1 MMKFRKNLVLAG
13 LALLV
18 LVTVAL
24 PLMGCKSG
32 SVAKT
37 TAEQTA
43 EITAEQT
50 GEEQEIPMDF
60 AYIPAG
66 DFQMGSTAGHD
77 SEKPLHKVTIS
88 KGFFMGKTEVT
99 WAEWKAVMGLDK
111 NPGIFTG
118 DNLPIE
124 RVRWYDAVVYC
135 NKRSIQEGLTPCYTK
150 GRETNPDNWGKVP
163 TEDDAGWDAITCDF
177 TANGYRLPT
186 EAEWEYAARAGDTT
200 TDEKVW
206 SGTRVDSALKDFAWY
221 NGNSGNKTHE
231 VGTKKANSFGLY
243 DMTGNVWEWCWDWDG
258 SYSAGETTDP
268 TGPASGV
275 NRTSRG
281 GSWYSF
287 TDYST
292 VSRRYSVPP
301 STRFNYLG
309 FRVVRSAK

>member
-37 TAEQTA
+37 TAEQ
-43 EITAEQT
+43 TAEQT

-135 NKRSIQEGLTPCYTK
+135 NKRSIQEGLTPVTQ
-150 GRETNPDNWGKVP
+150 KVVKQIP
-163 TEDDAGWDAITCDF
+163 IT
-177 TANGYRLPT
+177 G
-186 EAEWEYAARAGDTT
+186 
-200 TDEKVW
+200 EKYQQKMM
-206 SGTRVDSALKDFAWY
+206 L
-221 NGNSGNKTHE
+221 
-231 VGTKKANSFGLY
+231 
-243 DMTGNVWEWCWDWDG
+243 DG
-258 SYSAGETTDP
+258 MQ
-268 TGPASGV
+268 
-275 NRTSRG
+275 
-281 GSWYSF
+281 
-287 TDYST
+287 
-292 VSRRYSVPP
+292 
-301 STRFNYLG
+301 
-309 FRVVRSAK
+309 